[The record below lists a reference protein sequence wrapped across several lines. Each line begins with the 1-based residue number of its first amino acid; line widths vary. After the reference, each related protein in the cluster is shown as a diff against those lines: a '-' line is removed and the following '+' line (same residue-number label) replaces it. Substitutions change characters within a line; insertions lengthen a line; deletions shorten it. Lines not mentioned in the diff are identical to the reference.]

1 MSLKNSQLGE
11 IHSLKAT
18 DYIVWLLEW
27 TYTIFSR
34 SVWNK
39 ASCLTAQEVVG
50 GNSPPKESSRSRL
63 HLKVLGS

>member
-1 MSLKNSQLGE
+1 MSLNNSQLGE

-27 TYTIFSR
+27 TCTIFSR

-39 ASCLTAQEVVG
+39 VVR
-50 GNSPPKESSRSRL
+50 GNSSPEESSRSRL
-63 HLKVLGS
+63 HLKVLGF